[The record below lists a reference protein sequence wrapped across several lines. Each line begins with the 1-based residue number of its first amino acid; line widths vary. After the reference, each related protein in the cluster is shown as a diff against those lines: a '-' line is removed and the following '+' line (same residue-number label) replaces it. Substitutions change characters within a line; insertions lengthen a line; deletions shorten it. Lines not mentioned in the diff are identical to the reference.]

1 MMDPNNRLSKP
12 TAEPNLKDISIKA
25 WTQKLFVALLC
36 MASFYGGWKSH
47 ESNMVK
53 QCYANG
59 GQVIEGEKTL
69 LCELS

>member
-1 MMDPNNRLSKP
+1 MIEPNNRLSKP
-12 TAEPNLKDISIKA
+12 TAEPNLKDISLKA
-25 WTQKLFVALLC
+25 WTQKLLVALLC